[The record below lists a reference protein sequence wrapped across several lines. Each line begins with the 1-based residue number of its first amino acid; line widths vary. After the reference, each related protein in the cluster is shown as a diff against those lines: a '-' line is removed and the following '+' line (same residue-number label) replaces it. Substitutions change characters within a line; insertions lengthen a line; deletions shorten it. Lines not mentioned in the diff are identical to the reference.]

1 MFSYKIET
9 VAITAAILLFATTQ
23 QSMASGFIHF
33 KPNNG
38 DKVLVNE
45 PVIVNGTSAPSN
57 NTRVGCTV
65 SMNVNSAGYQP
76 TKAMGAGGMN
86 DYTKW
91 STTTPPMKPGVNEL
105 EAQFQC
111 FKPGTVGGV
120 SFTHHLVH
128 NVTSTTTL
136 PIPNHTHSNHTSTQP
151 TTVISPPTVG

>member
-1 MFSYKIET
+1 MFFKIET
-9 VAITAAILLFATTQ
+9 VAIMTAVLLFATTQ

-57 NTRVGCTV
+57 STNTGCTV

-76 TKAMGAGGMN
+76 VKALGPGGMN

-91 STTTPPMKPGVNEL
+91 TTTTPPMKPGQNEL

-111 FKPGTVGGV
+111 FKPGMNGGV
-120 SFTHHLVH
+120 SFVHHLVH
-128 NVTSTTTL
+128 NITSTTML
-136 PIPNHTHSNHTSTQP
+136 PMPNHTHSTQP
-151 TTVISPPTVG
+151 VISPPTVG